1 MRGYWKIEK
10 EWMHGW
16 GLTASE
22 AVVLADLLSWNGING
37 EGCTLKERAER
48 CCMSLRNLKYTI
60 AKLRQNES
68 AKIALSE
75 CKNCTIQSAKIAPKK
90 CKNCTLDGAKIA
102 LPPITPNIVEEHI
115 EEHEEHIRLDKSNL
129 PNAVASAVKKE
140 PRKKAD
146 KTPSIQHRCRLHFEA
161 AYEAKKGDK
170 YYYAAKDAA
179 ALKGVLKKIQFLM
192 PEADKENE
200 AALENNFKI
209 FVDAIFNSRTL
220 GTWINDNLSL
230 PLINGKFNEIYAQL
244 KDNGS
249 NHNRINKHVS
259 ISADLLAEFTGA
271 NTGSFHNGR

>member
-22 AVVLADLLSWNGING
+22 AVVLADYLAWNSNQRGH
-37 EGCTLKERAER
+37 AAM
-48 CCMSLRNLKYTI
+48 CCITDRQLRNL
-60 AKLRQNES
+60 L
-68 AKIALSE
+68 
-75 CKNCTIQSAKIAPKK
+75 QS
-90 CKNCTLDGAKIA
+90 
-102 LPPITPNIVEEHI
+102 I
-115 EEHEEHIRLDKSNL
+115 EEKISALDRKKFPQIEEIISAFRGKNFRKKEEKISAPPTPPYIKEYKKKKNIRLDKSNL

-230 PLINGKFNEIYAQL
+230 PIINGKFNEIYAQL